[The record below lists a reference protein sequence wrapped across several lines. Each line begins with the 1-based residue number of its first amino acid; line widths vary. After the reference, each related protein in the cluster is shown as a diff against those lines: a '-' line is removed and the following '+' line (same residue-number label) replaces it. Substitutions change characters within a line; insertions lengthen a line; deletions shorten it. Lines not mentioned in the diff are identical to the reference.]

1 MAFGPDGLLAS
12 ASRDRTVRLWDVAE
26 GRQRA
31 VLNHDSGL
39 TAVVFGPDGKLL
51 AHLAGFLDGV
61 FGCGEARHRALGCV
75 ARIAELISPGTQV
88 PVQFG
93 SGLDPLATSTP
104 RSFDAVSSPHLTH
117 SAGTFRCGRHLPT
130 CRAVGGPSR

>member
-51 AHLAGFLDGV
+51 ATSNWSDRTVILWDVATGERRASLTGEGRGHVADVVFSSDG
-61 FGCGEARHRALGCV
+61 RM
-75 ARIAELISPGTQV
+75 
-88 PVQFG
+88 
-93 SGLDPLATSTP
+93 LATANS
-104 RSFDAVSSPHLTH
+104 
-117 SAGTFRCGRHLPT
+117 
-130 CRAVGGPSR
+130 GGSVALWTQM